1 MPPSTPSN
9 MFPSAP
15 LSNQQTIRD
24 EEKNALHSFDLPLI
38 MAVLKAYS
46 DSENVMS
53 VPEITQKL
61 NAIFPSMIPDDY
73 SFSARNLYRK
83 ANLLDDLL
91 NPRTKAYQ
99 TLGWIMTILTGGR
112 VKTSQASGIV
122 NGVNKNAKGTQNR
135 YYFEPLLGG
144 SDLDM
149 ICAGLTSN
157 RFLSASEKDY
167 LISRLSVLKSV
178 YDQADVGLLMQ
189 VYNKLPAKVGTH
201 ANKTSKTPES
211 NGHYK
216 LPANSSAVLAH
227 IQMLYEAIREEQQI
241 EVTYGMYDM
250 AEGTRQ
256 LDFHPRNPDKPYVL
270 NPYAMIWN
278 DGEYYLIA
286 THYGYA
292 NPVHFRIDRILEIRP
307 HKKRQKDKDGNIT
320 ETVYK
325 RQAISFT
332 HLAPFFELKNGVLE
346 FNAIKYT
353 NTYPAMKIYGKEDLV
368 DCHFE
373 CTTITL
379 QILVDHFG
387 NTIKLKETPV
397 THPEEELDVN
407 GNPKKYIMATVLGVQ
422 RENAIDFAVEHSNTL
437 TLIDPPELVDEVRKR
452 IKEIYEKYERLQ

>member
-9 MFPSAP
+9 MIPPAP
-15 LSNQQTIRD
+15 LSNQQSIRD
-24 EEKNALHSFDLPLI
+24 DEKNALHSFDLPLI

-46 DSENVMS
+46 GPENVMS

-122 NGVNKNAKGTQNR
+122 SGANKNAKGTQNR
-135 YYFEPLLGG
+135 YYFEPLLDG

-157 RFLSASEKDY
+157 RFLSEPEKNY

-178 YDQADVGLLMQ
+178 YDPADVGLLMQ
-189 VYNKLPAKVGTH
+189 VYNKLPAKVSTH

-211 NGHYK
+211 SGHYW
-216 LPANSSAVLAH
+216 LPANSETILAH

-241 EVTYGMYDM
+241 EITYGMYDM
-250 AEGTRQ
+250 TEGTRQ
-256 LDFHPRNPDKPYVL
+256 LDFHPRNPNKPYFL

-278 DGEYYLIA
+278 NGEYYLIA
-286 THYGYA
+286 THYGYE

-307 HKKRQKDKDGNIT
+307 HKGTKKDKDGNIT
-320 ETVYK
+320 EKVYK
-325 RQAISFT
+325 RRPIPPT
-332 HLAPFFELKNGVLE
+332 LAPFFHRKNGVLE
-346 FNAIKYT
+346 FDAIKYT
-353 NTYPAMKIYGKEDLV
+353 NTYPAMKIYGEQDLV

-379 QILVDHFG
+379 QILIDHFG
-387 NTIKLKETPV
+387 NKIKLKETPIA
-397 THPEEELDVN
+397 HPEEELDVN
-407 GNPKKYIMATVLGVQ
+407 GNPKNYIKATVLGVQ

-437 TLIDPPELVDEVRKR
+437 TLIDPPELVDEVRNK